1 MLSKITVIAET
12 AEEAVKVIQQMKK
25 THPEITSVEV
35 RISDPKPADIS
46 IEKLS
51 HGLKFA
57 LNQLSMTMDDITA
70 RVEFNTKCELMDNLN
85 ICEAATLASLKCM
98 YMQRE
103 SIPGVKIEP
112 TNSDW
117 CCAISGID
125 GTHRVR
131 GWEPD
136 LDDLIAIDWKVI
148 G

>member
-12 AEEAVKVIQQMKK
+12 TEEAIKIIEEMKK
-25 THPEITSVEV
+25 AHPEITSVEV
-35 RISDPKPADIS
+35 RITNAKPAEIN

-51 HGLKFA
+51 HGMKSV
-57 LNQLSMTMDDITA
+57 LNQLSTTRNGIKA
-70 RVEFNTKCELMDNLN
+70 HVEHNPMNDLLENLN

-103 SIPGVKIEP
+103 SFPGVKIEP

-131 GWEPD
+131 GWEPN
-136 LDDLIAIDWKVI
+136 LDDLMAQDWRIVN
-148 G
+148 